1 MMKRFPVSKEK
12 KKGFDF
18 IKRFKYNMIGQFD
31 IVLFNKK
38 ILYKR

>member
-1 MMKRFPVSKEK
+1 MKKISVFKEK

-18 IKRFKYNMIGQFD
+18 IKRFKYNIVGQFN